1 MQNLARDHSRRI
13 FEENEKLRTE
23 LDSKKKELDLR
34 REQLE
39 KLAAQNDVDKRKL
52 EQEKQKVTF
61 FLFILILPDNATAKI
76 SFFCET

>member
-61 FLFILILPDNATAKI
+61 FRFILILPDNATAKR
-76 SFFCET
+76 SFFCQA